1 MFYQKIKSDSNYLT
15 ISTLTLILVLSLI
28 VHNFVISGQTSL
40 EGMMYSLLGIMASI
54 VVTTFSFVFVA
65 LQLASVQFSPRI
77 MRSFFEFDHFS
88 RFFLWI
94 FLSFIAYNLTLI
106 FLGITSSTSFFS
118 KFGVIGGAT
127 LSVLIFP
134 LFIHHV
140 AENINASSITKS
152 ITLRTLSE
160 IDSLYDK
167 RLPSQIQGNKFI
179 IYAKES
185 GYLDSVNTQK
195 LEVILSNT
203 AFKKFR
209 IIPHVG
215 SFVLEHSPLI
225 EIETDDKNQFIE
237 LIISIRKL
245 LKISKFRSYTQD
257 VMFGVRQ
264 LVDIAIKAIS
274 PAINDPTT
282 ALNCID
288 YLGVIVSKIAES
300 KDDSKEI
307 ERLKSK
313 NIFIREFTFEQ
324 LIDTAFD
331 QIYQWGKADYI
342 VVRHLIRTITMMI
355 QFINSTEKLKVL
367 INQIDDMEFDFLHH
381 EATNENCIFQRKEH
395 RESIRDFMDEY
406 YEMVIL
412 HAPKF
417 DDESLNPKI
426 EKYKNLRISLAQ
438 NREEY

>member
-1 MFYQKIKSDSNYLT
+1 MHKKIKSNWKSLT
-15 ISTLTLILVLSLI
+15 ISTLILI
-28 VHNFVISGQTSL
+28 FVITFIVNTFFSSGQSSL
-40 EGMMYSLLGIMASI
+40 EAMMYSVVSILATI

-94 FLSFIAYNLTLI
+94 FLSFIVYNLILI
-106 FLGITSSTSFFS
+106 YLGITSSTSTLPQ
-118 KFGVIGGAT
+118 FGIIGGIILAT
-127 LSVLIFP
+127 FVFP

-152 ITLRTLSE
+152 ITSRTLNE
-160 IDSLYDK
+160 IELLYK
-167 RLPSQIQGNKFI
+167 KNLPIKIQSDKFI
-179 IYAKES
+179 IYAQES
-185 GYLDSVNTQK
+185 GYLDSVNTKK
-195 LEVILSNT
+195 LVTLAANFQYKS
-203 AFKKFR
+203 FK
-209 IIPHVG
+209 IIPHIG
-215 SFVLEHSPLI
+215 SFIIENSPLI
-225 EIETDDKNQFIE
+225 EIDSEDKE
-237 LIISIRKL
+237 LDKYVVEIHKS
-245 LKISKFRSYTQD
+245 LKISKFRSYSQD

-300 KDDSKEI
+300 KDDSI
-307 ERLKSK
+307 EVENLKSK

-331 QIYQWGKADYI
+331 QIYHWGKADYI
-342 VVRHLIRTITMMI
+342 VVRHLIKTITMMI
-355 QFINSTEKLKVL
+355 PFTNSATKLKVL
-367 INQIDDMEFDFLHH
+367 INEIDDMEFDFLHQK
-381 EATNENCIFQRKEH
+381 TLDENCTFQRKEH
-395 RESIRDFMDEY
+395 RESIRDFIEEY
-406 YEMVIL
+406 YDMVIL

-417 DDESLNPKI
+417 DNDMLNKKVI
-426 EKYKNLRISLAQ
+426 IYLDLKDKLNQ
-438 NREEY
+438 NRERY